1 MSSDVAARST
11 ATAEPPA
18 QSRSTG
24 DRGRAIGPGRR
35 HRRRNVDL
43 AGVGIA
49 ALTVFTLVLLSIKLV
64 VLVLASV
71 KSGFLLGAGSWGLD
85 NFRSVL
91 GHRAFWEVATNTAL
105 VAVGSVLIM
114 TIVAVPLS
122 WLYARTDFPAK
133 GLLAVLMTVQ
143 VAVPGFLI
151 ALAYVYLL
159 NPTNG
164 LLNQVIRTTTG
175 MTGATFD
182 IYGLGWIII
191 LQGLFM
197 APAAFFVLVPALQGL
212 DSSLEE
218 GARVLGVRQTTIF
231 FRIILPLMRPAIVST
246 MVLYGVI
253 SLALFDFAATIG
265 VPNRTFVFSTWVFQL
280 TQPASGPP
288 DYGAASALGV
298 IMVLVAGVAVQLYFL
313 SVRRGA
319 SQALM
324 TGRRQHQA
332 LTELGRRGKTLGWI
346 AVSAFVLITAV
357 VPVFMLVWT
366 SLLPF
371 IQPPSTEALQSLSF
385 DAYRDAFRL
394 VSDVLPTTATIAIA
408 VPTLSVLLAL
418 VLSWV
423 ATRSRYSQRKLVDV
437 AVMGS
442 VGVPS
447 IVGALA
453 FLYLGLSLYQWIP
466 IYGTVWLLVIAFVAR
481 YVSYA
486 QRVIS
491 SSMLQIHP
499 ELEDAA
505 FTAGVSKGTTMIHIA
520 SPMAAAAAAFAWV
533 RIALLSSGELTMA
546 LMLQRPGLETL
557 ATKIWAMQSGGRTG
571 VAAAMGV
578 IMLLFVSIGV
588 LAFHRQAE
596 RFRL

>member
-1 MSSDVAARST
+1 MSSDVAVAPT
-11 ATAEPPA
+11 VAVVEAPTC
-18 QSRSTG
+18 
-24 DRGRAIGPGRR
+24 
-35 HRRRNVDL
+35 RRRWHVGV
-43 AGVGIA
+43 AGPTIGV
-49 ALTVFTLVLLSIKLV
+49 LTTVALVLLGIKVV

-71 KSGFLLGAGSWGLD
+71 KHGFLLGAGSWGLD
-85 NFRSVL
+85 NFRAVL
-91 GHRAFWEVATNTAL
+91 GHRAFWEVAGNTAL
-105 VAVGSVLIM
+105 VGIGSTVIM
-114 TIVAVPLS
+114 TTVAVPLS

-143 VAVPGFLI
+143 VAVPGFLV

-164 LLNQVIRTTTG
+164 LLNQVVRSV
-175 MTGATFD
+175 TGARSGPFD
-182 IYGLGWIII
+182 VYGLWWIVL

-197 APAAFFVLVPALQGL
+197 APAAFFVLVPAFQGM
-212 DSSLEE
+212 DAALEE
-218 GARVLGVRQTTIF
+218 SARASGVGQATIF
-231 FRIILPLMRPAIVST
+231 WRVVLPLMRPAIVST

-265 VPNRTFVFSTWVFQL
+265 VPSRTFVFSTWIFQL
-280 TQPASGPP
+280 TQPASGAP
-288 DYGAASALGV
+288 DYGAAAALGV
-298 IMVLVAGVAVQLYFL
+298 IMVLVASLAVQLYFL

-324 TGRRQHQA
+324 TGRRQRQG
-332 LTELGRRGKTLGWI
+332 LTELGRRGKFLGWI
-346 AVSAFVLITAV
+346 ALAAFTLVTAV
-357 VPVFMLVWT
+357 VPVAMLVWT
-366 SLLPF
+366 SLVPF
-371 IQPPSTEALQSLSF
+371 IQPPSAKALGTLSL
-385 DAYRDAFRL
+385 DAYRDALGL
-394 VSDVLPTTATIAIA
+394 VVDVLPTTATIAVV
-408 VPTLSVLLAL
+408 VPTLSVILAM

-423 ATRSRYSQRKLVDV
+423 ATRSRLSQRKLVDV

-453 FLYLGLSLYQWIP
+453 FLYLGLSLYRWIP
-466 IYGTVWLLVIAFVAR
+466 IYGTVWLLVLAFVAR

-491 SSMLQIHP
+491 SSMVQIHP

-505 FTAGVSKGTTMIHIA
+505 FTAGVSKGTTMARVA
-520 SPMAAAAAAFAWV
+520 SPMVAAAAAFAWV
-533 RIALLSSGELTMA
+533 RIALLASGELTMA
-546 LMLQRPGLETL
+546 LMLQRRGLETL

-578 IMLLFVSIGV
+578 IMLLFVSVGV
-588 LAFHRQAE
+588 LAFHRRAE
-596 RFRL
+596 RLRL